1 MQPFLAAIINLWFY
15 LSTICST
22 QAVPVVQTTSGKLI
36 GFAVSNSTTNA
47 YFGIPFALPPIGKLR
62 FAAPRAL
69 YTPNVVRNTTGF
81 SPGCIQLQAI
91 YPIPTGESED
101 CLYLNVW
108 SSPISAA
115 RPQKLKPVFVWM
127 FGGGWNTGSASISV
141 DDFTIWARAHPEIV
155 FVSFNYRLN
164 LFGYP
169 DTPAITSSDTNAGLR
184 DQRAAV
190 EWVYKN
196 IAGFGGDPDQI
207 VLGGQSS
214 GSATTSGY
222 LYAHPHDSL
231 IKGAILMS
239 GQAPLQ
245 ATPVPLPIPGVPS
258 QGYNPFPVVAEAVGC
273 PLSGTN
279 NNATHIRRRYL
290 AQLDC
295 MRQKNTTE
303 LTEAMKQ
310 LNILGFGPIVDN
322 QTVFTVSEYKSRGR
336 AGRFARVPLLTG
348 TTDNEGDIFVLDR
361 TTNTLNV
368 TLSDFLTLS
377 LFRCYDSWQSSFSSS
392 AGVPTYRYR
401 YLAQFPTLSPP
412 PLRAWHGSDQVVL
425 FGDMT
430 TEPERS
436 AMVYLQKTWSTFI
449 VDPTNGLKSQLGWP
463 LYKGY
468 QGTTLVDIFKNN
480 DVSEH
485 PIQVENPTVFDSGC
499 AALGLGL

>member
-169 DTPAITSSDTNAGLR
+169 DTPAITSPDTNAGLR

-190 EWVYKN
+190 EWVYRN
-196 IAGFGGDPDQI
+196 IAGFGGDPNQI

-245 ATPVPLPIPGVPS
+245 ATPIPLPLPGTP
-258 QGYNPFPVVAEAVGC
+258 QGLNPFPETAATVGC
-273 PLSGTN
+273 TLSGNN
-279 NNATHIRRRYL
+279 NNATHTRREYL

-303 LTEAMKQ
+303 LTGAMKQ
-310 LNILGFGPIVDN
+310 LNIIGFGPIVDN

-348 TTDNEGDIFVLDR
+348 TTDNEADIFVIDG

-368 TLSDFLTLS
+368 TLSDWVTLKI
-377 LFRCYDSWQSSFSSS
+377 LRCYDSWQS
-392 AGVPTYRYR
+392 R
-401 YLAQFPTLSPP
+401 
-412 PLRAWHGSDQVVL
+412 
-425 FGDMT
+425 
-430 TEPERS
+430 
-436 AMVYLQKTWSTFI
+436 
-449 VDPTNGLKSQLGWP
+449 
-463 LYKGY
+463 
-468 QGTTLVDIFKNN
+468 
-480 DVSEH
+480 
-485 PIQVENPTVFDSGC
+485 
-499 AALGLGL
+499 

>member
-1 MQPFLAAIINLWFY
+1 
-15 LSTICST
+15 
-22 QAVPVVQTTSGKLI
+22 
-36 GFAVSNSTTNA
+36 
-47 YFGIPFALPPIGKLR
+47 
-62 FAAPRAL
+62 
-69 YTPNVVRNTTGF
+69 
-81 SPGCIQLQAI
+81 
-91 YPIPTGESED
+91 
-101 CLYLNVW
+101 
-108 SSPISAA
+108 
-115 RPQKLKPVFVWM
+115 
-127 FGGGWNTGSASISV
+127 
-141 DDFTIWARAHPEIV
+141 
-155 FVSFNYRLN
+155 
-164 LFGYP
+164 
-169 DTPAITSSDTNAGLR
+169 
-184 DQRAAV
+184 
-190 EWVYKN
+190 
-196 IAGFGGDPDQI
+196 
-207 VLGGQSS
+207 
-214 GSATTSGY
+214 
-222 LYAHPHDSL
+222 
-231 IKGAILMS
+231 MS

-273 PLSGTN
+273 PLSGAD
-279 NNATHIRRRYL
+279 NNATHTRREYL

-295 MRQKNTTE
+295 MRRKNTTE

-412 PLRAWHGSDQVVL
+412 PLRAWHGSDQIVL

-436 AMVYLQKTWSTFI
+436 AMVYLQKAWSTFI

-468 QGTTLVDIFKNN
+468 QGNTLVDIFKNN

-485 PIQVENPTVFDSGC
+485 PIQVENPSVFDSGC